1 MKRFINKKAIIVIL
15 IVILLLIVSLIVRR
29 FIIIN
34 SIMEKSSIYKQKE
47 NVYHKIIAT
56 DSNLSYVEVY
66 NINEN
71 QKIALENKDNG
82 VKITQYI
89 IDNVSKSYYDMPN
102 GEKIVKESEEKIFPL
117 EKVTSYF
124 SFNNKFD
131 MFLSSIFANI
141 KNVEL
146 NDKEYYIIKNIK
158 TSGVNN
164 IVTGTDLKETY
175 YINKETGLV
184 EKVTMKNKDGREN
197 TIIHEYK
204 FDTVS
209 DVDLDIL
216 DIN

>member
-1 MKRFINKKAIIVIL
+1 
-15 IVILLLIVSLIVRR
+15 
-29 FIIIN
+29 
-34 SIMEKSSIYKQKE
+34 MEKSSIYKQKE